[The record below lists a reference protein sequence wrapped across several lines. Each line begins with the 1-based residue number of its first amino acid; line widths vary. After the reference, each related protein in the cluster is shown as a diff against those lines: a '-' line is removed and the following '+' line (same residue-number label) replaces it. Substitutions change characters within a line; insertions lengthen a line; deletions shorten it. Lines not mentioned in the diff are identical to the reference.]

1 MCSGT
6 ACHRLRGGNCG
17 ARLLRPACRRLYSKS
32 AKYGVTHG
40 SNRLPGLEKCSPLV
54 IGSAVVGWLS
64 LCCAVLAPDIVFRGD
79 HVLPLLCYRGVPL
92 AHNLSI
98 YCRFRQA
105 QLRKCPVVMIR
116 HATLWLSDSAVGGAS
131 WCKLGGFGWGC
142 RGLGREKSGTRR

>member
-1 MCSGT
+1 MEQPATTSGV
-6 ACHRLRGGNCG
+6 ALWG
-17 ARLLRPACRRLYSKS
+17 ALGAPGMSPTSPKS
-32 AKYGVTHG
+32 AKYRVPHG

-98 YCRFRQA
+98 YCRFR
-105 QLRKCPVVMIR
+105 
-116 HATLWLSDSAVGGAS
+116 
-131 WCKLGGFGWGC
+131 
-142 RGLGREKSGTRR
+142 